1 MNLSAIIPV
10 YNENESITGVIDDLN
25 SSLASCTNT
34 YEIIVVDDGSIDNS
48 SKKVVEQNIAKII
61 SHKKNKGYG
70 ASLKTGIRNSKF
82 ENILII
88 DADGTYPTKY
98 IPEMVK
104 VFQDCDMVVA
114 SRTGDF
120 VSIPLIRRPAKWF
133 IKKLS
138 EYVTNEKI
146 EDLNSGLR
154 IFKKSDALNYLAIL
168 PDKFSFTTTITVA
181 MLSDN
186 LSVEYVKINY
196 LERSGKSKIRA
207 LDFINFT
214 NLIIKLSAYFNP
226 LRTFFPIGFL
236 LMLLSFSK
244 FAFDLYYNLYN
255 MGISGFDLLTT
266 KTVSATSILLFIS
279 GLQIILFGLMSDA
292 LIKRHK

>member
-10 YNENESITGVIDDLN
+10 YNENDSIAGVINDLN
-25 SSLASCTNT
+25 SSLDSCTSN

-70 ASLKTGIRNSKF
+70 PSLKTGIRNSKF

-138 EYVTNEKI
+138 EYVTN
-146 EDLNSGLR
+146 
-154 IFKKSDALNYLAIL
+154 
-168 PDKFSFTTTITVA
+168 
-181 MLSDN
+181 
-186 LSVEYVKINY
+186 
-196 LERSGKSKIRA
+196 
-207 LDFINFT
+207 
-214 NLIIKLSAYFNP
+214 
-226 LRTFFPIGFL
+226 
-236 LMLLSFSK
+236 
-244 FAFDLYYNLYN
+244 
-255 MGISGFDLLTT
+255 
-266 KTVSATSILLFIS
+266 
-279 GLQIILFGLMSDA
+279 
-292 LIKRHK
+292 